1 MSTRSRQADRPLHL
15 NIYRGLKAAVVNGDL
30 APGEALNEA
39 ELARQWEVSRT
50 PVREAI
56 RQLEQEHLVRWS
68 PRRGATVASITV
80 AGVRDL
86 YEVREALEGLTAQLA
101 ATHASSDELD
111 ELERLAAAI
120 REAHDSGD
128 LAEAIRL
135 DDQLHRCLVRS
146 TGNRVLESHLGGIL
160 DRVLMGR
167 MTVRRDPGRI
177 DEIVREHDSIISALR
192 GRDAASAEA
201 EAADHIRQARLR
213 LMEMLQRSSV
223 DEER

>member
-1 MSTRSRQADRPLHL
+1 M

-68 PRRGATVASITV
+68 PRRGATVAGITV

-86 YEVREALEGLTAQLA
+86 YEVREVLEGLAAQLA
-101 ATHASSDELD
+101 AQHAGGEELAQ
-111 ELERLAAAI
+111 LEGLAAAI
-120 REAHDSGD
+120 RKAHEGGD
-128 LAEAIRL
+128 LPEAIRL
-135 DDQLHRCLVRS
+135 DDQLHRSLVRS
-146 TGNRVLESHLGGIL
+146 TGNRVLEAHLGRIL

-177 DEIVREHDSIISALR
+177 DEIVLEHDRIVSALR
-192 GRDAASAEA
+192 QRDSASAGA
-201 EAADHIRQARLR
+201 EAAGHIRRARLR
-213 LMEMLQRSSV
+213 LLEMLHRSSV
-223 DEER
+223 DET